1 MKIIGITGN
10 SGSGKTYIAQ
20 ALAEKIKATIIDAD
34 KLVSQMHQEKGA
46 YYKEIIKKFG
56 EDILLPT
63 KEINKKALAEII
75 FSNPKKLAQI
85 NKITKKHVVKKIKQQ
100 VKQANE
106 GTIILDVP
114 LLFESK
120 LNKICTITIAILAEE
135 KEKIKRIC
143 KRDNITEEAAKARL
157 AIQTEEKIYIKKAD
171 ITIQNNQEETN
182 TIIQK
187 IIKIINK

>member
-20 ALAEKIKATIIDAD
+20 ALAEELKATIIDAD
-34 KLVSQMHQEKGA
+34 KLVSKMHQERGA
-46 YYKEIIKKFG
+46 YYKEIVRKFG

-106 GTIILDVP
+106 RIIILDVP

-120 LNKICTITIAILAEE
+120 LNKICTITIAILASEE
-135 KEKIKRIC
+135 EKIKRIC
-143 KRDNITEEAAKARL
+143 KRDNITEKAAKARL
-157 AIQTEEKIYIKKAD
+157 SIQTEEKNYIKKAD

>member
-20 ALAEKIKATIIDAD
+20 ALAEELKATIIDAD
-34 KLVSQMHQEKGA
+34 KLVSKMHQERGA
-46 YYKEIIKKFG
+46 YYKEIVRKFG

-100 VKQANE
+100 V
-106 GTIILDVP
+106 
-114 LLFESK
+114 
-120 LNKICTITIAILAEE
+120 
-135 KEKIKRIC
+135 
-143 KRDNITEEAAKARL
+143 
-157 AIQTEEKIYIKKAD
+157 IKKR
-171 ITIQNNQEETN
+171 
-182 TIIQK
+182 K
-187 IIKIINK
+187 